1 MIYGSNLLC
10 IEIDLLVFLSTYF
23 FKLKIMRRIILLI
36 VFFII
41 SYGIFSQETKTE
53 IINQDKRNY
62 EKNVFDKAFE
72 EINDSLNYQ
81 KRYDLIPEQLPDW
94 FFPVIQNTTPVEIIG
109 VSDPDMEWEKA
120 KNQAELRALA
130 FYAIIHSSTVSNITD
145 DYTNLHEGAGY
156 ALYSTKFQDFV
167 LTKAKI
173 VCDLSAIEVV
183 DTFFTKYN
191 EAIVKIRI
199 NNNFQSLSAK
209 DTIYATGEH
218 LQVFVERNYKRDKLE
233 FYNLIINRK
242 GDTDSCSLSCQYHYK
257 QAYNGYD
264 IISKFGKDT
273 IDFKARTYSYRT
285 DLEFTADSSD
295 AAFKFFRLDKGL
307 WNAYFTGVL
316 TNITWL
322 SNQLSGTVRNTNDF
336 YTLQTEGLIRTVSKN
351 RVSFDLQ
358 QFKLVENNLYLDF
371 AGRIKQ

>member
-1 MIYGSNLLC
+1 MSRLI
-10 IEIDLLVFLSTYF
+10 LLVSFLFVS
-23 FKLKIMRRIILLI
+23 L
-36 VFFII
+36 
-41 SYGIFSQETKTE
+41 GIFSQETKTE
-53 IINQDKRNY
+53 IIDQDKKSY

-81 KRYDLIPEQLPDW
+81 KRYDLIPGQLPDW
-94 FFPVIQNTTPVEIIG
+94 FFPVIQNITPAEVIG
-109 VSDPDMEWEKA
+109 VSDPGMEWEEA
-120 KNQAELRALA
+120 KKQAELRALA
-130 FYAIIHSSTVSNITD
+130 LYAIIHSSTVSNITD

-167 LTKAKI
+167 LTKSKI
-173 VCDLSAIEVV
+173 VCDLSAVEVV

-199 NNNFQSLSAK
+199 NNNFHSLSAK

-233 FYNLIINRK
+233 FYNFIINRK
-242 GDTDSCSLSCQYHYK
+242 SDADSCSLTCQYHYK
-257 QAYNGYD
+257 KAYNGYD
-264 IISKFGKDT
+264 IISTFGNDT
-273 IDFKARTYSYRT
+273 INFQARTYNYRT
-285 DLEFTADSSD
+285 ELEFRVDSSD
-295 AAFKFFRLDKGL
+295 TDFKFFRLNKGL
-307 WNAYFTGVL
+307 WNSYFTGVL

-351 RVSFDLQ
+351 RISLDLQ
-358 QFKLVENNLYLDF
+358 QFKMVENNLYLDF
-371 AGRIKQ
+371 TGKTKQ

>member
-1 MIYGSNLLC
+1 
-10 IEIDLLVFLSTYF
+10 
-23 FKLKIMRRIILLI
+23 MRRIILLI

-41 SYGIFSQETKTE
+41 SSEIFSQETKTE

-72 EINDSLNYQ
+72 EINDSLDYHR
-81 KRYDLIPEQLPDW
+81 RYDLIPEQLPDW
-94 FFPVIQNTTPVEIIG
+94 FFPVIQNTPPVEIIG
-109 VSDPDMEWEKA
+109 VSDPGMEWNEA
-120 KNQAELRALA
+120 KKQAELRALA
-130 FYAIIHSSTVSNITD
+130 LYAIIHSSTVSNITD

-167 LTKAKI
+167 LTKSKI

-191 EAIVKIRI
+191 EAIVKISI
-199 NNNFQSLSAK
+199 NNNFHSLSAK

-273 IDFKARTYSYRT
+273 IDFEARTYSYRT
-285 DLEFTADSSD
+285 SLEFTADSSD
-295 AAFKFFRLDKGL
+295 AEFKFFRLDKGL
-307 WNAYFTGVL
+307 WNAYLTGTL
-316 TNITWL
+316 SNITEL
-322 SNQLSGTVRNTNDF
+322 SKQLTGTVKNANDF
-336 YTLQTEGLIRTVSKN
+336 YTLKTEGLIRTVSKN
-351 RVSFDLQ
+351 RISFNLKH
-358 QFKLVENNLYLDF
+358 FKLLENNLYFDLT
-371 AGRIKQ
+371 GKIKQ

>member
-94 FFPVIQNTTPVEIIG
+94 FFPVVQKTTPAEVIG
-109 VSDPDMEWEKA
+109 ISDPGMEWEKA

-371 AGRIKQ
+371 VGRIKQ